1 MSEIWLAIVSD
12 IDDGSLYV
20 NGVFDNEVSAK
31 ECVDDDSLSYR
42 ALVYKV
48 ELDRVKSIYIPF
60 EEL

>member
-1 MSEIWLAIVSD
+1 MSEVWLAIVTD
-12 IDDGSLYV
+12 IDDGSPHV

-31 ECVDDDSLSYR
+31 ECVDDDSLSSR

-48 ELDRVKSIYIPF
+48 ELDKVKSIYIPF

>member
-31 ECVDDDSLSYR
+31 ECVDDDCLSYR

-48 ELDRVKSIYIPF
+48 ELDKVKSIYIPF

>member
-1 MSEIWLAIVSD
+1 MSEVWLAIVTD
-12 IDDGSLYV
+12 IDDGNPLV

-31 ECVDDDSLSYR
+31 ECVDDDSLSSR

-48 ELDRVKSIYIPF
+48 ELDKVKSIYIPF